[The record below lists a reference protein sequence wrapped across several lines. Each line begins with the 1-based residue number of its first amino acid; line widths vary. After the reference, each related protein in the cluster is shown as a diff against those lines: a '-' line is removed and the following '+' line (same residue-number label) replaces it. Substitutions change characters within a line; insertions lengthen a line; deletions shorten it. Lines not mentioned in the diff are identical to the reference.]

1 MYFII
6 IHSSNFDGFLSVKMI
21 LDKKKN
27 KVCCIVIC
35 YYELKLK
42 NIKRPIK
49 KLKPEVQVK

>member
-6 IHSSNFDGFLSVKMI
+6 IHSINFDGFLSVKMI